1 MNGMLRDITGIATVA
16 AWLVVGPA
24 LAARQHEHQTTMI
37 AVGDHNDE
45 ITIAKETRVAN
56 ITLKPGRYYI
66 DHRVEGTAR
75 PRRVEAHYIHF
86 TEVTPEV
93 QQRRRAARN
102 ALKSVA
108 VAHPGDIECAL
119 EALPKPSAQTRV
131 ITAEENGVPRITR
144 IEIAGENVAHVFGN

>member
-1 MNGMLRDITGIATVA
+1 MLKDSTRIA
-16 AWLVVGPA
+16 VVA
-24 LAARQHEHQTTMI
+24 LALLSGSLSGAAQHQHQTTML

-45 ITIAKETRVAN
+45 ITLTKETRIAD

-86 TEVTPEV
+86 TEVTPDV
-93 QQRRRAARN
+93 RQRRQAARN
-102 ALKSVA
+102 ALKGSA

-119 EALPKPSAQTRV
+119 EALTKPASKTTV
-131 ITAEENGVPRITR
+131 VTTDDNGVPRITR
-144 IEIAGENVAHVFGN
+144 IEIAGENVAHIF